1 MLLDIILKYVFG
13 LASSLWVLCLFSRGE
28 CRESQVA
35 FIMKLYIVSDMIGQL
50 YGHATLAM
58 WKLNKKKAFSIL
70 KERKQGGKT
79 ILALLT

>member
-1 MLLDIILKYVFG
+1 
-13 LASSLWVLCLFSRGE
+13 
-28 CRESQVA
+28 
-35 FIMKLYIVSDMIGQL
+35 MKLYIVSDMIGQL
-50 YGHATLAM
+50 YGHVTLAM